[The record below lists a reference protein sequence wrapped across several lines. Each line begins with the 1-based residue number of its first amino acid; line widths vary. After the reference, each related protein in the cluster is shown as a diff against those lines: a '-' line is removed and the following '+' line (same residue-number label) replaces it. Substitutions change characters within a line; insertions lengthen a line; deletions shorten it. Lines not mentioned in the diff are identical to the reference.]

1 MTATASSALWFLPF
15 VTPIALW
22 AAYSDLST
30 MKIPNKSVLALMAIF
45 LVVGLIALP
54 FAEYWPRL
62 IHFVVIL
69 LVGFVLTMTG
79 LVGAGDAKFAAAMA
93 PFVALS
99 DATFVIMLFA
109 VSAVIGVV
117 GHRLAKR
124 TPLRKL
130 APNWE
135 SWNRTKDFPM
145 GLPLAATLV
154 IYLCFVAFT

>member
-1 MTATASSALWFLPF
+1 MTATANSALWFLPF
-15 VTPIALW
+15 VTPIAIW

-45 LVVGLIALP
+45 IAVGLIALP

-69 LVGFVLTMTG
+69 LVGFIITMIG

-93 PFVALS
+93 PFIALG
-99 DATFVIMLFA
+99 DAIFVVMLFA
-109 VSAVIGVV
+109 VCAVIGVT

-124 TPLRKL
+124 TPLRNL

-135 SWNRTKDFPM
+135 SWNRKKEFPM

-154 IYLCFVAFT
+154 AYLCFVAFS